1 MGAARNAAESLRL
14 FRQAGDR
21 LGVGQMLGR
30 NLGYYEL
37 SAGDLDAARRH
48 LAESHDIARPLNDW
62 YSIVHTTF
70 NLGLAEYL
78 GGLPDAAGALF
89 AESLDLA
96 RRTGMRAMMAYA
108 LIGLALRPR
117 PDRPGLVGPAA
128 RRGRPGPRGSG
139 PRPPAAG
146 RTAGRRGPPAVAR
159 RDGDRG
165 LRDRNTPRAAR
176 STWRVRLTRP
186 SKDYRRG
193 ARRDSRVHR

>member
-21 LGVGQMLGR
+21 LGVGQMLG

-96 RRTGMRAMMAYA
+96 RRTGMKANMAYA
-108 LIGLALRPR
+108 LIGLALAATAGPTRP
-117 PDRPGLVGPAA
+117 
-128 RRGRPGPRGSG
+128 GRPGCTARPTRPSRIWATPSSRWKNGWPTGTASSCAPRWG
-139 PRPPAAG
+139 PRASRP
-146 RTAGRRGPPAVAR
+146 
-159 RDGDRG
+159 
-165 LRDRNTPRAAR
+165 NTPRAAR
-176 STWRVRLTRP
+176 STWRARLTRP